1 MEHYLASDGVSV
13 LANIV
18 YKKIKDKIFIGSFF
32 GYEGHGD
39 YTDSVFLIE
48 KNKIKLSIN
57 IYDFTKSLHP
67 EIKKIEQFRVK
78 FESKTNLGNISSKGK
93 ALKKSEDTEK
103 FDTHWEYG
111 TEDFD
116 LSILKK
122 LSKKWS
128 LSIKW

>member
-1 MEHYLASDGVSV
+1 MEHYLASDGVSI

-18 YKKIKDKIFIGSFF
+18 YKKIKDKI
-32 GYEGHGD
+32 
-39 YTDSVFLIE
+39 
-48 KNKIKLSIN
+48 KLSIN
-57 IYDFTKSLHP
+57 VYDFNKSLHP

-93 ALKKSEDTEK
+93 ALKKSDDTEK